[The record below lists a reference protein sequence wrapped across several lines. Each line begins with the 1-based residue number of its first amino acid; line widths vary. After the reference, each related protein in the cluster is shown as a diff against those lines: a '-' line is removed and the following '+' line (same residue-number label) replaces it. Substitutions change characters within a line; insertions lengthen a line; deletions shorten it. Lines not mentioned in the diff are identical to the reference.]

1 MPRAKKMLTA
11 TKIQNK
17 LAQIALKVEAG
28 ELDSL
33 VGQRLASI
41 WKGALYAIQVESG
54 TTEIKENLER
64 LEIIEKALVTGDLQR
79 LKKLIEERGA
89 IEDE

>member
-1 MPRAKKMLTA
+1 MS
-11 TKIQNK
+11 KIITQEQKNRVIELYKEGTLQNLEIMK
-17 LAQIALKVEAG
+17 LC
-28 ELDSL
+28 
-33 VGQRLASI
+33 
-41 WKGALYAIQVESG
+41 G

-64 LEIIEKALVTGDLQR
+64 LEIIEKALVTGDIQQ